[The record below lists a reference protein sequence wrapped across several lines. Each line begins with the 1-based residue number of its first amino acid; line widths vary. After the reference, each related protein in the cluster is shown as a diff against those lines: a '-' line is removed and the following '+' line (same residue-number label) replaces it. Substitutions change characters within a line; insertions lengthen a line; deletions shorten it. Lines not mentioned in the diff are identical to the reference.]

1 MIDLRPYPLSRSIA
15 AWAPFRRS
23 ADADRAGNDP
33 SRAARQTGRV
43 SENRPRAGAYGPY
56 ADCGHCRV
64 LAPVT
69 GVSAHIPL
77 PNNASSRNA
86 RRYDAPPAIGSPY
99 VREKA
104 GTLDLTIK
112 KNPPWLR
119 RAPGGL
125 LKDYPL
131 IFGGVGRRGFKRE
144 AAGAGRARWQAKPTI
159 WMLLAAFK
167 SSRGT
172 PD

>member
-1 MIDLRPYPLSRSIA
+1 
-15 AWAPFRRS
+15 
-23 ADADRAGNDP
+23 
-33 SRAARQTGRV
+33 
-43 SENRPRAGAYGPY
+43 
-56 ADCGHCRV
+56 
-64 LAPVT
+64 VT

-104 GTLDLTIK
+104 GTLGLTIK

-119 RAPGGL
+119 RAPGGF

-131 IFGGVGRRGFKRE
+131 IFGGVGRRGVKRE
-144 AAGAGRARWQAKPTI
+144 ATGAGRARWQAKPTI
-159 WMLLAAFK
+159 WMLAAFK